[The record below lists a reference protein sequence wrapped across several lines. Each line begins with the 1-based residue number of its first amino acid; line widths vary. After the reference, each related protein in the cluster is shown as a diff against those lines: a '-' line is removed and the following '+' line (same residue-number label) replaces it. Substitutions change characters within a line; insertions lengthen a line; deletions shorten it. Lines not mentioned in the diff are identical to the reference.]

1 MNTTARSSFRHAS
14 SLAIALLA
22 SAFLV
27 ACQPTPPLAPTP
39 PPGVTAASLTVTS
52 KTFASKGAIPVDC
65 SCDGSDRSPQVT
77 WSAPPEGTKS
87 FALVVEDP
95 DAPAGVFTHWLVFD
109 VAADASSLAEGV
121 DTNALGVKVGLNDF
135 KNVRYNGPCPPRREL
150 HRYVFRV
157 FALDKELGLSEGA
170 TKDALYAA
178 MTGHVLGEG
187 YVVGT
192 FSR

>member
-1 MNTTARSSFRHAS
+1 MRAFVCAI
-14 SLAIALLA
+14 AIALGA
-22 SAFLV
+22 
-27 ACQPTPPLAPTP
+27 ACQTQQPIAPMP
-39 PPGVTAASLTVTS
+39 PPGVSVGSLTVTS
-52 KTFASKGAIPVDC
+52 KSFATKGPIPVDS

-87 FALVVEDP
+87 FVLVVEDP
-95 DAPAGVFTHWLVFD
+95 DAPNGTFTHWLVFD
-109 VAADASSLAEGV
+109 LPAETLALGEGV
-121 DTNALGVKVGLNDF
+121 DPSTLGAKVGINDF

-157 FALDKELGLSEGA
+157 FALDATLATPDGA
-170 TKDALYAA
+170 TKEALYGA
-178 MTGHVLGEG
+178 MNGHVLAEG

>member
-1 MNTTARSSFRHAS
+1 MKTALSFAIGS
-14 SLAIALLA
+14 ALALFACQA
-22 SAFLV
+22 SA
-27 ACQPTPPLAPTP
+27 PLAPTP
-39 PPGVTAASLTVTS
+39 PPGVESASLTVTS
-52 KTFASKGAIPVDC
+52 KTFAQKGPIPVDS

-77 WSAPPEGTKS
+77 WSAPPDGTKS
-87 FALVVEDP
+87 FVLVVEDP
-95 DAPAGVFTHWLVFD
+95 DAPSGVFTHWLVYD
-109 VAADASSLAEGV
+109 IAPDASSLAEGV
-121 DTNALGVKVGLNDF
+121 DTNAIGAKVGLNDF

-157 FALDKELGLSEGA
+157 FAIDKQLGIAEGA